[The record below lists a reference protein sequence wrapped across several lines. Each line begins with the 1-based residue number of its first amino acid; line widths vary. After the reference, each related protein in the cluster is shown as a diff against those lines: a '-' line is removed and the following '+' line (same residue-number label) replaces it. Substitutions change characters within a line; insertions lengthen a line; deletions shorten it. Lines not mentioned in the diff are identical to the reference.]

1 MTANLM
7 QMPDYR
13 IGCRLGLC
21 RRVTTTL
28 KQKVASLA
36 LSGSPPHYKSRSMSS
51 FLWLLSQA
59 SGVLTGGDVLPS
71 LARSNATG
79 GEAVDR
85 HSFDFLRSLESKIRK
100 ILILSDQQLCKPHI
114 QADFATDMRDLAE
127 VLVWSDNRNLDD
139 CFALFIEKE
148 IHQVLIDILE
158 YAKDHDAIV
167 LSVLRFF
174 NVFLE
179 SVKSG
184 SIMYFMLSNNYIND
198 VISVPLNVENEEILS
213 YFVTLLKNISNKL
226 NSRTIQL
233 LFNENNRT
241 YPLFS
246 QATIYHYH
254 QEAMIRIGVRTIIL
268 NLLHVND
275 PETLSFIIHD
285 KFYFIGVVDH
295 LAEILQSLCSHM
307 EDKSRS
313 DALEQL
319 NLFLEYL
326 EYLNEIFSLELE
338 EANKALAAAFLERIV
353 VSGSS
358 PTEDPTSS
366 PPLITPVISYPSFL
380 MPDLYINSH
389 GSSRQLIMASLSPK
403 ANGRH
408 MMLTLALLYTVITS
422 DVSSIVL
429 DASNILPA
437 KLRKTK
443 LLLSSLVEPED
454 QPQDVDSDTSRLK
467 THHANEETQS
477 LNNFDLVYRLLAI
490 LSADEIFTFPQLT
503 SQLIFHLLVELI
515 GVLGKSGD
523 LPPDAD
529 ALIKTSFTLC
539 TTRFKTAL
547 DIDEASC
554 MEIFDFEIRQG
565 PPNLH
570 NAISSCQCLIP
581 PQNHARSSEALTD
594 LIPLS
599 IAVKTWL
606 LYYDCLCKIGM
617 RRSILSPPFNWS
629 SPPLLPHWDD
639 CNIIPCVVQVTEQG
653 RTHPPENRYFVEC
666 DTHLVLA
673 EPLSRK
679 SQQQRATTDPA
690 TVCQYMRWP
699 RIKTVLV
706 GADLYAVDILE
717 LRPIFSE
724 THTQNIMVDLDGYNI
739 ISGSETTWRGRLVFG
754 TNEAQEHV
762 RDFIAQRQTASILA
776 WKRNV
781 EHVLEQLRW
790 RYI

>member
-36 LSGSPPHYKSRSMSS
+36 LFWFTTTYKSRSMSS

-326 EYLNEIFSLELE
+326 EYLNEISLELE

-353 VSGSS
+353 VSG
-358 PTEDPTSS
+358 
-366 PPLITPVISYPSFL
+366 LISGLSKTDDSK
-380 MPDLYINSH
+380 
-389 GSSRQLIMASLSPK
+389 LIMASLSPK

-437 KLRKTK
+437 KLRKP
-443 LLLSSLVEPED
+443 S
-454 QPQDVDSDTSRLK
+454 
-467 THHANEETQS
+467 
-477 LNNFDLVYRLLAI
+477 YCLAPCRARGSASGSI
-490 LSADEIFTFPQLT
+490 LSADEIFTIPAVDFTVDFPST
-503 SQLIFHLLVELI
+503 GGANWSFGE
-515 GVLGKSGD
+515 SGD

-554 MEIFDFEIRQG
+554 MEILILKFGRG
-565 PPNLH
+565 LR
-570 NAISSCQCLIP
+570 ISTMLFQLPVSDTSTEP
-581 PQNHARSSEALTD
+581 
-594 LIPLS
+594 
-599 IAVKTWL
+599 
-606 LYYDCLCKIGM
+606 CKK
-617 RRSILSPPFNWS
+617 F
-629 SPPLLPHWDD
+629 
-639 CNIIPCVVQVTEQG
+639 
-653 RTHPPENRYFVEC
+653 
-666 DTHLVLA
+666 
-673 EPLSRK
+673 
-679 SQQQRATTDPA
+679 
-690 TVCQYMRWP
+690 
-699 RIKTVLV
+699 
-706 GADLYAVDILE
+706 
-717 LRPIFSE
+717 
-724 THTQNIMVDLDGYNI
+724 
-739 ISGSETTWRGRLVFG
+739 
-754 TNEAQEHV
+754 
-762 RDFIAQRQTASILA
+762 
-776 WKRNV
+776 
-781 EHVLEQLRW
+781 
-790 RYI
+790 

>member
-1 MTANLM
+1 MIQGKLT
-7 QMPDYR
+7 
-13 IGCRLGLC
+13 
-21 RRVTTTL
+21 
-28 KQKVASLA
+28 
-36 LSGSPPHYKSRSMSS
+36 
-51 FLWLLSQA
+51 QA
-59 SGVLTGGDVLPS
+59 
-71 LARSNATG
+71 
-79 GEAVDR
+79 
-85 HSFDFLRSLESKIRK
+85 
-100 ILILSDQQLCKPHI
+100 
-114 QADFATDMRDLAE
+114 M
-127 VLVWSDNRNLDD
+127 
-139 CFALFIEKE
+139 
-148 IHQVLIDILE
+148 
-158 YAKDHDAIV
+158 
-167 LSVLRFF
+167 
-174 NVFLE
+174 
-179 SVKSG
+179 
-184 SIMYFMLSNNYIND
+184 
-198 VISVPLNVENEEILS
+198 
-213 YFVTLLKNISNKL
+213 
-226 NSRTIQL
+226 
-233 LFNENNRT
+233 
-241 YPLFS
+241 
-246 QATIYHYH
+246 
-254 QEAMIRIGVRTIIL
+254 
-268 NLLHVND
+268 
-275 PETLSFIIHD
+275 
-285 KFYFIGVVDH
+285 
-295 LAEILQSLCSHM
+295 
-307 EDKSRS
+307 
-313 DALEQL
+313 
-319 NLFLEYL
+319 
-326 EYLNEIFSLELE
+326 
-338 EANKALAAAFLERIV
+338 
-353 VSGSS
+353 GSS

-408 MMLTLALLYTVITS
+408 MMLTLALLK
-422 DVSSIVL
+422 
-429 DASNILPA
+429 AS
-437 KLRKTK
+437 KTK

-617 RRSILSPPFNWS
+617 RRRC
-629 SPPLLPHWDD
+629 LL
-639 CNIIPCVVQVTEQG
+639 
-653 RTHPPENRYFVEC
+653 
-666 DTHLVLA
+666 
-673 EPLSRK
+673 
-679 SQQQRATTDPA
+679 
-690 TVCQYMRWP
+690 
-699 RIKTVLV
+699 
-706 GADLYAVDILE
+706 ADLYAVDILE

>member
-1 MTANLM
+1 
-7 QMPDYR
+7 
-13 IGCRLGLC
+13 
-21 RRVTTTL
+21 
-28 KQKVASLA
+28 
-36 LSGSPPHYKSRSMSS
+36 MSS

-233 LFNENNRT
+233 LFNE
-241 YPLFS
+241 
-246 QATIYHYH
+246 
-254 QEAMIRIGVRTIIL
+254 
-268 NLLHVND
+268 
-275 PETLSFIIHD
+275 TLSFIIHD

-353 VSGSS
+353 VSGLISGLSKTDDSKPLIDFIVELLFSNRSS

-617 RRSILSPPFNWS
+617 RSFLMWE
-629 SPPLLPHWDD
+629 LAD
-639 CNIIPCVVQVTEQG
+639 IIPCVVQVTEQG